1 MLDIIHNIVCTNMKK
16 HRLGTIT
23 DRSNKFKYIHVQ
35 TNNTFIAA
43 SGQRRVTNNQ
53 AAESALPVWS
63 SLDLGFNRK
72 QVEFLSQTDFGFR
85 NLGRYLS
92 STSSSDCLTD
102 VTVDFHQ
109 NGYDVL
115 SG

>member
-53 AAESALPVWS
+53 AAESSLP
-63 SLDLGFNRK
+63 LEKKKKKTKRKDLLNFK
-72 QVEFLSQTDFGFR
+72 KKKFE
-85 NLGRYLS
+85 
-92 STSSSDCLTD
+92 
-102 VTVDFHQ
+102 
-109 NGYDVL
+109 
-115 SG
+115 